1 MSERTQ
7 KILDYLKNLTLNPS
21 PASGEGLEISI
32 RQQTL
37 AEHFNCSRR
46 TIGRALKE
54 LKEAGLLID
63 LNKRAEN
70 RCKIYRIETIVIS
83 GLTRN
88 LEISAQGRDDKLTPA
103 AQHQLKFYGRT
114 FSEMF
119 RMFDG
124 RSGRPTFESCFTQ
137 IAGELRDVTD
147 ESELYHKIFAGF
159 WALPNLKETD
169 MSWRSEPENRN
180 AGGTRY

>member
-7 KILDYLKNLTLNPS
+7 KILDYLRSQEKSELC
-21 PASGEGLEISI
+21 I

-54 LKEAGLLID
+54 LKEAGLLTD
-63 LNKRAEN
+63 LNKRDAN
-70 RCKIYRIETIVIS
+70 RCKIYEIKIPLNPRLQRGELTQEAQLQWRLYKKTFGIV
-83 GLTRN
+83 
-88 LEISAQGRDDKLTPA
+88 
-103 AQHQLKFYGRT
+103 
-114 FSEMF
+114 F

-124 RSGRPTFESCFTQ
+124 QHGRPLLEDCFKEV
-137 IAGELRDVTD
+137 ACKLSNVKNE
-147 ESELYHKIFAGF
+147 EELYSKIFAGLR
-159 WALPNLKETD
+159 ALPNLKETD

-180 AGGTRY
+180 AGGTYY